1 VTKTLPND
9 IARCD
14 GEWIEDGEDSSW
26 REGCEN
32 CARRIAG
39 LNKTSTRTVW
49 MQPPEVIVF
58 WCEFWIEQEKE

>member
-1 VTKTLPND
+1 MILPND
-9 IARCD
+9 IARCP
-14 GEWIEDGEDSSW
+14 GVGSNREGW

-58 WCEFWIEQEKE
+58 WCEFRIEQEKK

>member
-1 VTKTLPND
+1 MTLPND
-9 IARCD
+9 IARCRGVGSD
-14 GEWIEDGEDSSW
+14 EEGW